1 MQDPHPAHS
10 GVYDPVGSATYC
22 TKGSKQKLGM
32 WRART
37 PPYTYSPSFFGFQL
51 LHTPS
56 SQPMRVPSLASFVV
70 FFGLLPTHLRSLTQT
85 LSNCRFCS
93 LILAWL
99 PAIVPSASCPI
110 WRRVVSFL
118 FYIWCEI
125 SSKQPRM
132 HADATSCPRTVCT
145 AWIECGAT
153 LSSVCGWHGAI

>member
-37 PPYTYSPSFFGFQL
+37 PPYTYSSSFFGFQL

-110 WRRVVSFL
+110 WRRVVSF
-118 FYIWCEI
+118 
-125 SSKQPRM
+125 SSIYGARYLVSSLACMQM
-132 HADATSCPRTVCT
+132 QLAVHALYA
-145 AWIECGAT
+145 
-153 LSSVCGWHGAI
+153 LHG